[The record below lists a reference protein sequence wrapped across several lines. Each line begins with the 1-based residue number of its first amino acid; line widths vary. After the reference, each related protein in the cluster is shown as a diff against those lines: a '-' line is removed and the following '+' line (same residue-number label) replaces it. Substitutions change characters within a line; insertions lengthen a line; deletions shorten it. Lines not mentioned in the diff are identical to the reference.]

1 MFVKE
6 NTCLSLINQRDIHT
20 SIFYE
25 MTLKQQWVMIFSC
38 NSNDVP
44 GDFVYVDVNVETEAV
59 HVIGTETH
67 CAK

>member
-6 NTCLSLINQRDIHT
+6 NTRLSLINQRDIHT

-25 MTLKQQWVMIFSC
+25 MTLKQQWVRIFSC
-38 NSNDVP
+38 NSNDVS
-44 GDFVYVDVNVETEAV
+44 GDFVYVDVNVETEV
-59 HVIGTETH
+59 VDVIGTETH

>member
-1 MFVKE
+1 
-6 NTCLSLINQRDIHT
+6 
-20 SIFYE
+20 